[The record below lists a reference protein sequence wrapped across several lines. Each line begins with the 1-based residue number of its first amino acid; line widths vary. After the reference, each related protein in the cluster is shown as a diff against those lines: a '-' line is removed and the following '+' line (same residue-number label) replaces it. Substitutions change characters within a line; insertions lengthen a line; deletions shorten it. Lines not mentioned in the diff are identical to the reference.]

1 MGYENELG
9 ILIAFSGT
17 VHDGGEEYTEVS
29 LNGIKESELPEKFHS
44 GEYQVLLVAEK
55 YQTGFDEPL
64 LHTMFVD
71 KKLSG
76 VKAVQTL
83 SRLNRTCFGKD
94 DTFVLDFVNSAE
106 DIRAAFA
113 PYYEETSIEETTDAN
128 IVYELKSK
136 LDEFR
141 VYWQS
146 EIEAFSKAFFKPTKK
161 QGNMDFG
168 VLNSFLDPAV
178 DRYNGLDEN
187 EQEEFKTTLAKFVRT
202 YTFLTNIIRLDD
214 ADLHKF
220 HAYAKFLQKKLPK
233 REGGGPI
240 FLDDEVSLQYY
251 RVQKIFEGSIALEQ
265 SEPLPNKLHPGKPK
279 PEEEKAPLSELIDK
293 INEKFGTEFTNID
306 KVLEQIVSDM
316 DANEELRVQARNNS
330 QEHFRFPFNDAFM
343 DVVIGRMAQNQ
354 QFCERVLDDA
364 KFGDTVRDLLVGVV
378 YERLRNSTGSGIHP

>member
-1 MGYENELG
+1 M
-9 ILIAFSGT
+9 
-17 VHDGGEEYTEVS
+17 
-29 LNGIKESELPEKFHS
+29 
-44 GEYQVLLVAEK
+44 
-55 YQTGFDEPL
+55 
-64 LHTMFVD
+64 
-71 KKLSG
+71 
-76 VKAVQTL
+76 
-83 SRLNRTCFGKD
+83 
-94 DTFVLDFVNSAE
+94 
-106 DIRAAFA
+106 
-113 PYYEETSIEETTDAN
+113 
-128 IVYELKSK
+128 
-136 LDEFR
+136 
-141 VYWQS
+141 
-146 EIEAFSKAFFKPTKK
+146 
-161 QGNMDFG
+161 
-168 VLNSFLDPAV
+168 
-178 DRYNGLDEN
+178 DRYNGLEEN
-187 EQEEFKTTLAKFVRT
+187 EQEEFKSTLAKFVRT

-233 REGGGPI
+233 RDGGGPI

-279 PEEEKAPLSELIDK
+279 PE
-293 INEKFGTEFTNID
+293 FGTEFTNID

-378 YERLRNSTGSGIHP
+378 YERLRSTTGSGIHP

>member
-1 MGYENELG
+1 MYKRQLHGFAIGSFCAAGRAALKEDCQFFKG
-9 ILIAFSGT
+9 QPGAGGT
-17 VHDGGEEYTEVS
+17 DPSTGHTDGVS
-29 LNGIKESELPEKFHS
+29 LLQKGLLPVIQLFK
-44 GEYQVLLVAEK
+44 
-55 YQTGFDEPL
+55 
-64 LHTMFVD
+64 
-71 KKLSG
+71 
-76 VKAVQTL
+76 
-83 SRLNRTCFGKD
+83 CFPD
-94 DTFVLDFVNSAE
+94 SFSQMC
-106 DIRAAFA
+106 IR
-113 PYYEETSIEETTDAN
+113 
-128 IVYELKSK
+128 
-136 LDEFR
+136 
-141 VYWQS
+141 
-146 EIEAFSKAFFKPTKK
+146 
-161 QGNMDFG
+161 
-168 VLNSFLDPAV
+168 
-178 DRYNGLDEN
+178 DR
-187 EQEEFKTTLAKFVRT
+187 EFKSTLAKFVRT